1 MIFSR
6 SGIRSSSV
14 ALPRA
19 LQAAALS
26 QFPGAAATAPAP
38 VRSSV
43 FGSIAAQVAPPKL
56 DDHDEREPVTS
67 PRVEVDANRQRRKLV
82 APSSHE
88 SPSFL
93 HDPIAM

>member
-1 MIFSR
+1 M
-6 SGIRSSSV
+6 RSSSV
-14 ALPRA
+14 ALPRALA

-26 QFPGAAATAPAP
+26 QFPGGAATP
-38 VRSSV
+38 VPRSV
-43 FGSIAAQVAPPKL
+43 FGSTAAQVAPPEL

-67 PRVEVDANRQRRKLV
+67 PRVDANRQRRKLV

>member
-1 MIFSR
+1 MTFSR

-14 ALPRA
+14 ALPHP

-26 QFPGAAATAPAP
+26 QFPGGAATAPAP
-38 VRSSV
+38 VPRSV
-43 FGSIAAQVAPPKL
+43 FGSTAAQVAPPEL
-56 DDHDEREPVTS
+56 DDHDEREAVTS
-67 PRVEVDANRQRRKLV
+67 PQVDANRQRRKLV